1 MGQLHCQQ
9 PLPCP
14 ENRMAMPDAG
24 RMERFMT
31 VKPVTLFG
39 GKGGVGKT
47 TCSAAVAAHCA
58 AMGMKTLIITSD
70 MTPSLADIFET
81 PVGDAVRQI
90 DANLFAFEIS
100 QDAIVARWKEKF
112 SNDFAD
118 ILSQLIDLEAL
129 DGESRHQ
136 LLDYIGS
143 APSLREETMLDLIV
157 DLIESNRF
165 DRIIWDTA
173 PAGETLNL
181 LNMPRFIRRHLTAG
195 AKVFQ
200 GLDKIG
206 KHLTSR
212 RSIAATMDEWIRLSE
227 RIARF
232 VQERTE
238 FVVVAKP
245 EGLVTRHVERLLGT
259 LREYRVA
266 IRGMVVNGVI
276 EASDSDTLRSIQAV
290 QAVHLAE
297 LCSLAGDLPTAVL
310 PLSQQDIRGLA
321 ALRCVGASLCGQLEL
336 V

>member
-1 MGQLHCQQ
+1 
-9 PLPCP
+9 
-14 ENRMAMPDAG
+14 
-24 RMERFMT
+24 MT

-58 AMGMKTLIITSD
+58 SRGTRTLIITSD
-70 MTPSLADIFET
+70 MTPSLSDIFEV
-81 PVGDAVRQI
+81 PIGDAVRQI
-90 DANLFAFEIS
+90 DGNLYAFEIS
-100 QDAIVARWKEKF
+100 QESIVTRWKEKF
-112 SNDFAD
+112 SNDFSD

-157 DLIESNRF
+157 DMIESNRF

-181 LNMPRFIRRHLTAG
+181 LNMPQFIRRHLTAG
-195 AKVFQ
+195 TKVFE

-206 KHLTSR
+206 KKLTGR
-212 RSIAATMDEWIRLSE
+212 RSISATMDEWIRLSE

-232 VQERTE
+232 VQTRTE

-245 EGLVTRHVERLLGT
+245 EALVTRHVERLMRT
-259 LREYRVA
+259 LREYQVA
-266 IRGMVVNGVI
+266 IRGMVINGVI
-276 EASDSDTLRSIQAV
+276 ESTDSDTLRCMQQV
-290 QAVHLAE
+290 QAAHMAE
-297 LCSLAGDLPTAVL
+297 LRFLAGDLPTAILAV
-310 PLSQQDIRGLA
+310 SQQEIRGLA
-321 ALRCVGASLCGQLEL
+321 ALRAVGASLCGQLGLE
-336 V
+336 